1 MNRFTTMP
9 RTRGSNAGDVLALLL
24 TLGVLAACTSYGP
37 GDLGPGRSEA
47 EVRDKMGEPT
57 GRYALPD
64 GGSKIEYARG
74 PAGGHTYMVDVDAAG
89 RVRGVEQVLTERNF
103 NAVQIGTPRDD
114 VRRRLGRPS
123 ESRVGWRGVG
133 EVWSYRFEWTAHCR
147 WFQIWFVDG
156 TAREAAF
163 ATDPMC
169 EERRR
174 D

>member
-1 MNRFTTMP
+1 MNRFTTML
-9 RTRGSNAGDVLALLL
+9 RTRGSSACDVLALLL
-24 TLGVLAACTSYGP
+24 TLGALAACTSYGP

-57 GRYALPD
+57 GRYPLPD

-147 WFQIWFVDG
+147 WFQIWIDKDVV
-156 TAREAAF
+156 REASYAV
-163 ATDPMC
+163 DPVC
-169 EERRR
+169 
-174 D
+174 DDTKDK

>member
-1 MNRFTTMP
+1 MNRFTTML
-9 RTRGSNAGDVLALLL
+9 RTRGSSACDVLALLL
-24 TLGVLAACTSYGP
+24 TLGALAACASYGP

-47 EVRDKMGEPT
+47 EVREKMGEPT
-57 GRYALPD
+57 GRYPLPD

-133 EVWSYRFEWTAHCR
+133 EVWSYRFEWITHCR
-147 WFQIWFVDG
+147 WFQVWFVDG
-156 TAREAAF
+156 TVREANF